1 MRKSMTLSLS
11 VLMLFA
17 ISTSQVLAGTAADWA
32 EKHFSAIGAGDTTTL
47 QNQYAQ
53 GAVFQWVGGPL
64 DGTYNGADEI
74 SGLWH
79 KFTKVQGKLDVKV
92 MSMEENSNSKGATI
106 TAAVR
111 FMGKKPIPVRYV
123 LVYRENK
130 LVNEIWQIAP
140 NLKADNSY

>member
-1 MRKSMTLSLS
+1 MRKSTGLSLS
-11 VLMLFA
+11 ILMLFA
-17 ISTSQVLAGTAADWA
+17 TSTFEALAGTAADLA
-32 EKHFSAIGAGDTTTL
+32 EKHFSAIGAGDTDAL
-47 QNQYAQ
+47 QKQYAQ

-64 DGTYNGADEI
+64 DGTYKGADEI

-79 KFTKVQGKLDVKV
+79 KFTKAQGKLDVKV
-92 MSMEENSNSKGATI
+92 MSMEESSNGKGATV

-123 LVYRENK
+123 LVYREDK